1 MKNIKYILYNG
12 KKEKNPK
19 EILNILKKENFNWLI
34 DSELDSAELEINKNT
49 LIWHGGDFIFGDWI
63 YGIFKSGSFYGRWEN
78 GIFEDGD
85 FKGTWISGIFK

>member
-49 LIWHGGDFIFGDWI
+49 LIWHGGDFIFGNWK
-63 YGIFKSGSFYGRWEN
+63 YGIFKSGAFYGRWEN